1 VTPRDALFHLL
12 TAVKWLVRD
21 AADAAGRHDHV
32 GADLLFPLLVAALV
46 TARVPCVHLVLHFV
60 TSYGDL
66 DHQGEA
72 AYYATCLHAA
82 VEFVMR
88 LNTAEHLVDEE
99 HNNKSSN
106 GAASLSSSVD
116 AMDGAVDGAEEAE
129 QQQYEDDVA
138 AVAALGEWLREQQT
152 VEDARSLLQQEG
164 WMF

>member
-1 VTPRDALFHLL
+1 
-12 TAVKWLVRD
+12 
-21 AADAAGRHDHV
+21 
-32 GADLLFPLLVAALV
+32 
-46 TARVPCVHLVLHFV
+46 VLHFV

-88 LNTAEHLVDEE
+88 LNTAQHLSHLSDEE
-99 HNNKSSN
+99 QHNNNSNSN
-106 GAASLSSSVD
+106 GAASLCSSTD
-116 AMDGAVDGAEEAE
+116 AMNGAMDGTEVAE